1 MPTAYALVIINILC
15 IMVCYQVAK
24 GRRADVRF
32 WGWMGVIVGPL
43 AVPLVFFSRPKAN
56 KNSSL
61 KPQSQDK

>member
-1 MPTAYALVIINILC
+1 
-15 IMVCYQVAK
+15 MVCYQVAK

-32 WGWMGVIVGPL
+32 WGWMGVFLGPL
-43 AVPLVFFSRPKAN
+43 AVPFVFFSRPKAN